1 MAIFTCNTCGTNRP
15 VPDEHIG
22 RTAKCPKCGSR
33 AAILAAGP
41 PPVPHVEPPP
51 ATTDDAWQSVI
62 EAADDVEHFSPAVAL
77 RSSYVYSMIQ
87 VPPSIQVQEKSHR
100 GNEAAAFLERTV
112 NSMANMGWDFYRVDE
127 VGVDLM
133 PGCLGA
139 LLGARV
145 NHVVYYV
152 VTFRRQRE

>member
-1 MAIFTCNTCGTNRP
+1 MAIFTCNACGTNRP

-33 AAILAAGP
+33 ASIVAAGP
-41 PPVPHVEPPP
+41 PPSPHVEPPP
-51 ATTDDAWQSVI
+51 ATADDAWQSVI
-62 EAADDVEHFSPAVAL
+62 EAADEMEHVPQAVAIKTT
-77 RSSYVYSMIQ
+77 YVYRMLQ

-100 GNEAAAFLERTV
+100 GTEAATFLERTV
-112 NSMANMGWDFYRVDE
+112 NSMADLGWEFYRVDE

-139 LLGARV
+139 LFGMRP

-152 VTFRRQRE
+152 VTFRRPRG